1 MEFIYFYSF
10 FAMQKKK
17 KIKSFHLGSLV
28 FGYNEQMK
36 NRQAKVY

>member
-10 FAMQKKK
+10 FAMQKK